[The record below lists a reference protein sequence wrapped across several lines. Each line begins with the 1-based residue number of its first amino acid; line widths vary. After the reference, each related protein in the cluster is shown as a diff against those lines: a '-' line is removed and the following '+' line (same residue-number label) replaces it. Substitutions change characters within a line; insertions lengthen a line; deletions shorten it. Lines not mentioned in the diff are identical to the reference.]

1 MPLNIEDYALIGDT
15 KTAALVGKDGS
26 IDWLCLPH
34 FDSRA
39 CFAALLGSEHN
50 GHWAIHPSVPILQ
63 VKRHYRPGTL
73 VLETEFET
81 AEGVVRMTECMP
93 PRRGDLEGVPDVVR
107 IVEGISGDVPM
118 TMSLIIRFDYGSTV
132 PWVRRTDNALTAV
145 GGPDGLC
152 LRTPV
157 RTQGEGQ
164 TTVARFNV
172 SAGERIPFRLTW
184 YPSHEPLPE
193 PVDPFEAVN
202 STETWWQNWSSK
214 CTYDGLFR
222 DDVLASLVILKALT
236 FAPTGSIV
244 AAPTTSLPEHLGGV
258 RNWDYRFC
266 WLRDAS
272 LALSAL
278 MDAGYFEEAKAWRQW
293 LLRAVAGNP
302 NQIRIMYGLAGER
315 WLNEIEIPWLEGYQ
329 GSSPVRVGNGASE
342 QFQLDVY
349 GEIMAVAYQGMQA
362 GIESQE
368 EKSDIEPLLE
378 AVMDFVR
385 HNWRRPDMGIWEIR
399 GEPQHFTHSKVMAW
413 VAMDRAAKFAETM
426 GIETRARYWRRLRDR
441 IHRDICQNGFDQAN
455 NTFVQYYGSDQV
467 DASLLLIPIVGFLPV
482 DDPRVLGTIEAVQ
495 KRLGNGALVKRYET
509 ESQVDGLPP
518 GDGHFL
524 ICSFWLVDALAVTG
538 QVDQARKNFAQLL
551 SIRNDVGLMAEEY
564 DPATNR
570 HLGNFPQAFSH
581 IGLITSAQFLS
592 QLTSAAPAKSS
603 LTALAGLEA
612 TD

>member
-1 MPLNIEDYALIGDT
+1 MPLDIEDYALIGDT
-15 KTAALVGKDGS
+15 KTAALVGNDGS

-50 GHWAIHPSVPILQ
+50 GRWSLRPTSPILH
-63 VKRHYRPGTL
+63 VNRRYRPGTL

-81 AEGVVRMTECMP
+81 EEGTVRLTECMP
-93 PRRGDLEGVPDVVR
+93 PRRGELEGVPDLVR
-107 IVEGISGDVPM
+107 IVEGISGEVPM

-132 PWVRRTDNALTAV
+132 PWVRRTGNALTAV

-152 LRTPV
+152 LRAPV
-157 RTQGEGQ
+157 KTRGEGQ
-164 TTVARFNV
+164 TTVANFSV
-172 SAGERIPFRLTW
+172 AAGERVPFRLTW
-184 YPSHEPLPE
+184 FPSHEPLPE
-193 PVDPFEAVN
+193 PVDPFAEVE
-202 STETWWQNWSSK
+202 STEAWWLDWSDQ

-222 DDVLASLVILKALT
+222 DQVLASLVILKALT

-272 LALSAL
+272 LTLSAL
-278 MDAGYFEEAKAWRQW
+278 IDAGYSEEAKAWRKW

-302 NQIRIMYGLAGER
+302 NQIRIMYGLSGER
-315 WLNEIEIPWLEGYQ
+315 WLYEMEIPWLEGYR
-329 GSSPVRVGNGASE
+329 GSAPVRVGNAASE

-349 GEIMAVAYQGMQA
+349 GEIMDIAHQELLA
-362 GIESQE
+362 GIESE
-368 EKSDIEPLLE
+368 DIAGDIEPLLE

-399 GEPQHFTHSKVMAW
+399 GEPRHFTHSKVMAW
-413 VAMDRAAKFAETM
+413 VAMDRAVKFAESM
-426 GIETRARYWRRLRDR
+426 QLDARARFWRRLRNR
-441 IHRDICQNGFDQAN
+441 IHRDVCQNGFDQEA

-467 DASLLLIPIVGFLPV
+467 DASLLLIPIVGFLPA

-495 KRLGNGALVKRYET
+495 KRLCNGALVKRYET
-509 ESQVDGLPP
+509 ESEVDGLPP

-524 ICSFWLVDALAVTG
+524 MCSFWLVDALAVSG
-538 QVDQARKNFAQLL
+538 QIDQASQNFEQLL
-551 SIRNDVGLMAEEY
+551 AIRNDVGLMAEEY
-564 DPATNR
+564 DPATNH

-581 IGLITSAQFLS
+581 IGLITSAQYLS
-592 QLTSAAPAKSS
+592 RFSDASKDQSAA
-603 LTALAGLEA
+603 ALESA
-612 TD
+612 D